1 MVGSFKAELI
11 KLYKRPAIWVLAL
24 VTIVSTLFWLLIYW
38 IIKITPQE
46 AQTTQGNVVFTQMIS
61 PENVLGLA
69 LTSISGFGGA
79 VALILGAMT
88 VGGEYGWNTWKT
100 VLTQKPTRSQV
111 FFGKLLGTASV
122 VALYTLISIA
132 TAYLDSLVV
141 MQIEGIKANWPSI
154 AELIRAI
161 GAGLLIMGAWTSIG
175 IFLATLFK
183 GTALAVGLGLI
194 YSLALET
201 IMQLV
206 AQSVSQI
213 REFVKILIGINASQ
227 VSSTFGQQL
236 ADNSVPGSVLSV
248 STDRAVITLILYVVI
263 LGGLSVILFRRQEQT

>member
-1 MVGSFKAELI
+1 MIGSFRAELI
-11 KLYKRPAIWVLAL
+11 KLYKRPAIWILAL
-24 VTIVSTLFWLLIYW
+24 VTVVSTLFWLLIYW

-46 AQTTQGNVVFTQMIS
+46 AQTTQSDATFTQLVS
-61 PENVLGLA
+61 PGNTLGLA

-79 VALILGAMT
+79 IALILGAMT

-111 FFGKLLGTASV
+111 FLGKLLGAASV
-122 VALYTLISIA
+122 VAVYTLISIA
-132 TAYLDSLVV
+132 TAYLDTFIV
-141 MQIEGIKANWPSI
+141 MQIEGIKADWPSI

-175 IFLATLFK
+175 IFLATLFR

-206 AQSVSQI
+206 AQSVSQV

-236 ADNSVPGSVLSV
+236 GDNSVPGSVLSV

-263 LGGLSVILFRRQEQT
+263 LGSLSVILFRRQEQT

>member
-236 ADNSVPGSVLSV
+236 ADNSAPGSVLSV
-248 STDRAVITLILYVVI
+248 STERAVITLILYVVI